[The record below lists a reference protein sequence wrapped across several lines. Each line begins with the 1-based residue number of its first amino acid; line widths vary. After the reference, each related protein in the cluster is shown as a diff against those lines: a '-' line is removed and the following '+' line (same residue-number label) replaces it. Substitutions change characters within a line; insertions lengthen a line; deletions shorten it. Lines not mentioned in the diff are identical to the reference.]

1 MRPTRTALCGQQFF
15 CEIRCAVSFAK
26 LNKPVSKKMDDPIQS
41 AKQGVALIG
50 EIIKAAGDNPDVKEA
65 GGNLGQTALTIT
77 KTINNVMLPLA
88 AVNFAFDKARTYF
101 AERFPQEL
109 SAKASSIPAEQ
120 LVEPKASIAG
130 PALQGLA
137 FTHEEPNLKEMYLSL
152 LATAMDGRVKTKA
165 HPAFVEIIKQ
175 LDSEEAGLLQEL
187 LRHEIFFAIVEIRI
201 TKNGEQ
207 GWNVLE
213 KHIMNLTSP
222 KTGEPWENPRQGA
235 MVDNWVRL
243 GLVEVCYST
252 KQLHV
257 AKGDAYAWVDKRPE
271 YLRHKAREQ
280 GEPINI
286 SFERGVIGR
295 TALGIQFGQA
305 VGLL

>member
-1 MRPTRTALCGQQFF
+1 M
-15 CEIRCAVSFAK
+15 
-26 LNKPVSKKMDDPIQS
+26 NDPIQT
-41 AKQGVALIG
+41 AKQGVVLIG
-50 EIIKAAGDNPDVKEA
+50 EIIKAAGANPNVKEA

-109 SAKASSIPAEQ
+109 SAKASAIPAEQ

-137 FTHEEPNLKEMYLSL
+137 FTHEETNLKEMYLSL
-152 LATAMDGRVKTKA
+152 LATAMDGRVKAEA

-175 LDSEEAGLLQEL
+175 LDSEEAGLLQGL
-187 LRHEIFFAIVEIRI
+187 LREDVAGFAIVEIRI

-213 KHIMNLTSP
+213 KHIMNFTSP
-222 KTGEPWENPRQGA
+222 MTGEPWESPRQGA
-235 MVDNWVRL
+235 MIDNWVRL
-243 GLVEVCYST
+243 GLAEVYYGT
-252 KQLHV
+252 KKLGG
-257 AKGDAYAWVDKRPE
+257 KDAYAWVDTRPE
-271 YLRHKAREQ
+271 YIRHKAREQ
-280 GEPINI
+280 GEPIKI
-286 SFERGVIGR
+286 SFEPGVISR
-295 TALGIQFGQA
+295 TALGFQFGRA

>member
-1 MRPTRTALCGQQFF
+1 MNNSIET
-15 CEIRCAVSFAK
+15 
-26 LNKPVSKKMDDPIQS
+26 
-41 AKQGVALIG
+41 AKQGVALVG

-65 GGNLGQTALTIT
+65 GANLGQTALTIT

-101 AERFPQEL
+101 AERFPEEI
-109 SAKASSIPAEQ
+109 SAKASAIPAEQ

-137 FTHEEPNLKEMYLSL
+137 FTHEEPNLKDMYLSL
-152 LATAMDGRVKTKA
+152 LATAMDGRVKAEA

-175 LDSEEAGLLQEL
+175 LDSEEAGLLQGL
-187 LRHEIFFAIVEIRI
+187 LREDMAGFAIVEIRT
-201 TKNGEQ
+201 TKNGDK

-213 KHIMNLTSP
+213 KHVMNLTSP
-222 KTGEPWENPRQGA
+222 MTGEPWESPRQAA

-243 GLVEVCYST
+243 GLAEVCYGT
-252 KQLHV
+252 KSLGGGW
-257 AKGDAYAWVDKRPE
+257 KDAYAWVEMRPE
-271 YLRHKAREQ
+271 YIRHKAREQ
-280 GEPINI
+280 SEPIKI
-286 SFERGVIGR
+286 SFERGVICR
-295 TALGIQFGQA
+295 TALGVQFGRA